1 MKKYAEIHKEY
12 QNVSLLWV
20 NVTGKEYISY
30 NPTTAFV
37 SLLKDGYISCLHFKT
52 ELSHEHQMIP
62 NLGWHY
68 LSVKKKTLSIIKM
81 NTFKT

>member
-52 ELSHEHQMIP
+52 ELKSWTP
-62 NLGWHY
+62 NDSKPRMALSFSKKENTQHY
-68 LSVKKKTLSIIKM
+68 
-81 NTFKT
+81 